1 MAGISCFR
9 VLDKLSDYLD
19 GALDPDEVSQI
30 NEHVT
35 ACDECRRFGAAFSE
49 VIQRLRE
56 HLGEAEPLDS
66 HVRQRLR
73 ARLRAVG

>member
-9 VLDKLSDYLD
+9 VLDKLSDY
-19 GALDPDEVSQI
+19 LDPDEVSQI